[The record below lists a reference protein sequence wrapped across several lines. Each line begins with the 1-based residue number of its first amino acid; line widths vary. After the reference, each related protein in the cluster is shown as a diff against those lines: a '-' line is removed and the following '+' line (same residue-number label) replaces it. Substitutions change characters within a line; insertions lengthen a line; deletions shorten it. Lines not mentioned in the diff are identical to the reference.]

1 MQQTKLAPLVFVLFN
16 SICFTHPIVA
26 APADNW
32 TPTLQP
38 AAQGEYRD
46 PMEMLRIRLPANLP
60 LEVLSTL
67 ALELD
72 NIDVTAMVSRNG
84 DFAELTPLQPMAWG
98 THTMRLVEYAQ
109 DGSINEKA
117 YWEFEVRRTS
127 AFREVDYAASI
138 NLIASQRIDEKNLTP
153 PEPNEFTGQGSA
165 IFQGRV
171 ADADWE
177 VSGQMDL
184 IYNSEAETPATP
196 DAHDLDLGSYLVSG
210 RKNDNQL
217 NLGHHTLAQTSLIM
231 EGFNRRGL
239 SASTR
244 FDALNSAATGFV
256 MRPDVVIG
264 FRQGLGLSDS
274 ANRVSGVTWETQPLQ
289 NPEALYLSATY
300 LTGEQTLSGATVGS
314 TINNQTG
321 DAMGLVADSTVLDRR
336 LRVRGEVAASKV
348 SIDYTDPL
356 AVDLTDETNNAMSLL
371 TTWTPYAVPGQT
383 FFWNTGIE
391 ASQVETFF
399 ASLANPTLPADKK
412 LGRLFFNTDWSG
424 ISAQLSTAVETNNVN
439 NLEDR
444 PVIETRVDQVLLNY
458 VFNQPAEDNGW
469 INWLGMPSLT
479 LQWRGMTQ
487 DQIEEAVTVVYQD
500 LDLDTNI
507 SQVSN
512 NFSYTTWTWGWL
524 YGESEQIDHIN
535 VLEQL
540 TYMRGINANFRIGEH
555 ISVMPALQQ
564 QTTQFSFDG
573 SESDTRIVSLSSQFL
588 MQDSW
593 NGSLM
598 LNQAQTASNS
608 TLPQDSTTSTV
619 ALQFTWNWIL
629 PKNRHP
635 GFDVILSGSW
645 QKLEDTIT
653 PANDQESYQVFLSLA
668 MKLPIS
674 SAQ

>member
-1 MQQTKLAPLVFVLFN
+1 MKHTRLGRCLLTLTFACSTQSVL
-16 SICFTHPIVA
+16 A
-26 APADNW
+26 APPADW
-32 TPTLQP
+32 TPTLQAP
-38 AAQGEYRD
+38 TQGEYRD
-46 PMEMLRIRLPANLP
+46 PTEMFRIKLPATLP
-60 LEVLSTL
+60 LEVLKTL

-72 NIDVTAMVSRNG
+72 NIDVTAMISRNG
-84 DFAELTPLQPMAWG
+84 DYAELTPLQPLPWG
-98 THTMRLVEYAQ
+98 KHSLRLVEYAA

-117 YWEFEVRRTS
+117 FWEFEVRRNS

-138 NLIASQRIDEKNLTP
+138 NLIASQRVDDKNLTP

-171 ADADWE
+171 ADSDWE

-184 IYNSEAETPATP
+184 IYNSEAQPPTNP
-196 DAHDLDLGSYLVSG
+196 HDLDLGSYLVSG
-210 RKNDNQL
+210 RKNDNQM

-256 MRPDVVIG
+256 MRPDVVLG

-348 SIDYTDPL
+348 SIDYTDTL
-356 AVDLTDETNNAMSLL
+356 AVDITDKNNNAMSLM
-371 TTWTPYAVPGQT
+371 TTWTPFAVPGQT

-391 ASQVETFF
+391 ASQVDTFF
-399 ASLANPTLPADKK
+399 ASLANPTLPADKQ
-412 LGRLFFNTDWSG
+412 LSRLFFNTDWFG
-424 ISAQLSTAVETNNVN
+424 ISAQLSTAVETSNVN
-439 NLEDR
+439 NLDDR
-444 PVIETRVDQVLLNY
+444 PVIETRVNQVLLNY
-458 VFNQPAEDNGW
+458 AFNQSPDENSW

-479 LQWRGMTQ
+479 LQWRGLTQ

-500 LDLDTNI
+500 LDLDTRI
-507 SQVSN
+507 TQLSN
-512 NFSYTTWTWGWL
+512 NFSHNTWSWGWL
-524 YGESEQIDHIN
+524 YGEGEQIDHVN

-540 TYMRGINANFRIGEH
+540 SYNRGLNASFRIGEH
-555 ISVMPALQQ
+555 VSVMPAVQQ
-564 QTTQFSFDG
+564 QTTQVSFNG
-573 SESDTRIVSLSSQFL
+573 SESDTQIVSLSSQFL

-598 LNQAQTASNS
+598 FNQAQTESNS
-608 TLPQDSTTSTV
+608 TLPQDSITSTV

-629 PKNRHP
+629 PKNKHP
-635 GFDVILSGSW
+635 GFDVIVSGSW
-645 QKLEDTIT
+645 QKLENVIT
-653 PANDQESYQVFLSLA
+653 PVNDRETYQVFLSLA

>member
-1 MQQTKLAPLVFVLFN
+1 
-16 SICFTHPIVA
+16 
-26 APADNW
+26 
-32 TPTLQP
+32 PTLEAP
-38 AAQGEYRD
+38 AQGEYRD
-46 PMEMLRIRLPANLP
+46 PMEMLRIKLPAKLP
-60 LEVLSTL
+60 IEVLQTL

-84 DFAELTPLQPMAWG
+84 DYAELTPLQPMPWG
-98 THTMRLVEYAQ
+98 THTLRLVEYTA

-117 YWEFEVRRTS
+117 YWEFQVRRSS

-138 NLIASQRIDEKNLTP
+138 NLIASQRIDDKNLTP

-171 ADADWE
+171 ADDDWE

-184 IYNSEAETPATP
+184 LYNSEIQRPE
-196 DAHDLDLGSYLVSG
+196 HDLDLGSYLISG
-210 RKNDNQL
+210 RKADNQM
-217 NLGHHTLAQTSLIM
+217 NLGHHTLSQTSLIM

-256 MRPDVVIG
+256 MRPDVVLG

-289 NPEALYLSATY
+289 NPEALYVSATY

-314 TINNQTG
+314 NINNQTG
-321 DAMGLVADSTVLDRR
+321 DAMSLVADSTIMDRR

-356 AVDLTDETNNAMSLL
+356 ATDITDENNNAMSLL
-371 TTWTPYAVPGQT
+371 TTWTPFAVPGQT

-391 ASQVETFF
+391 ASQVDTYF
-399 ASLANPTLPADKK
+399 ASLANPTLPSDKK
-412 LGRLFFNTDWSG
+412 LSRLFFNTDWSG
-424 ISAQLSTAVETNNVN
+424 ISAQLSTAIETNNVN
-439 NLEDR
+439 NNATL
-444 PVIETRVDQVLLNY
+444 PVIETRVNQALLNY
-458 VFNQPAEDNGW
+458 VFNRSPDENSW
-469 INWLGMPSLT
+469 VNWLGIPSLS

-487 DQIEEAVTVVYQD
+487 DQIEEAVPNIYQD
-500 LDLDTNI
+500 MDLDTDI
-507 SQVSN
+507 TQVSN
-512 NFSYTTWTWGWL
+512 NFSYNTWNWGWL
-524 YGESEQIDHIN
+524 YGESEQVDHIN

-540 TYMRGINANFRIGEH
+540 TYNRGINANFRIGEH
-555 ISVMPALQQ
+555 ISVMPSLQQ

-588 MQDSW
+588 MQDAW

-598 LNQAQTASNS
+598 FNQAQTESNS

-619 ALQFTWNWIL
+619 ALQLTWNWIL
-629 PKNRHP
+629 PKNKHP

-645 QKLEDTIT
+645 QKLEDAIT
-653 PANDQESYQVFLSLA
+653 PVNDQESYQVFLSLA